1 MQGNVLGQSGGSSSL
16 SGLNVY
22 TQLAEPREK
31 DGIWI
36 KTEETEVD
44 RINYEKMEELP
55 YEFYYGSAV
64 VVGTEIYL
72 FGTFSSNQRNK
83 AYKYDTVRKE
93 YIRLKDIP
101 YNFWKGSAVVIGTEI
116 YLLGGY
122 DSSNNAY
129 KYNTLTDTYEKL
141 RDIPYSF
148 SSGSAVAIGTE
159 IYLLGTEYNSNY
171 SKYAYK
177 YNILKN
183 TYTKLAEIPYEFYQ
197 GSAVGIE
204 TDIYLFGTNSSG
216 QRNKAYKYDT
226 KTNEYTKITDI
237 PVAEF
242 YNKCVVS
249 IGTDIYL
256 IDIYNIY
263 KYNTITNEYI
273 ALEEKLPY
281 DFLSGSTVIIN
292 KNIYLLGG
300 SYKIEYAKQAY
311 KLTVTITQPE
321 ITKYKYDKVEL
332 VEEINSIKDETY
344 IKDNKTIFIESQKT
358 FKANLTKIL
367 KIYFSNA
374 YIYDNNNIVEYPVYY
389 GNGEEWINIKTQK
402 ASRSI
407 ITEDGKEIKTE
418 DNKIIEKEEE

>member
-1 MQGNVLGQSGGSSSL
+1 MIPSIIAIPILILTYFPASTSKIPTTPKTVPKIHSISRFFTFCAYSSSL
-16 SGLNVY
+16 IIIS
-22 TQLAEPREK
+22 
-31 DGIWI
+31 
-36 KTEETEVD
+36 
-44 RINYEKMEELP
+44 
-55 YEFYYGSAV
+55 
-64 VVGTEIYL
+64 
-72 FGTFSSNQRNK
+72 
-83 AYKYDTVRKE
+83 
-93 YIRLKDIP
+93 
-101 YNFWKGSAVVIGTEI
+101 
-116 YLLGGY
+116 
-122 DSSNNAY
+122 
-129 KYNTLTDTYEKL
+129 LTSPL
-141 RDIPYSF
+141 S
-148 SSGSAVAIGTE
+148 
-159 IYLLGTEYNSNY
+159 
-171 SKYAYK
+171 K

-256 IDIYNIY
+256 IDIYNKY

-321 ITKYKYDKVEL
+321 ITKYKYDKVRSEEHTSEL
-332 VEEINSIKDETY
+332 QSH
-344 IKDNKTIFIESQKT
+344 
-358 FKANLTKIL
+358 
-367 KIYFSNA
+367 
-374 YIYDNNNIVEYPVYY
+374 
-389 GNGEEWINIKTQK
+389 
-402 ASRSI
+402 
-407 ITEDGKEIKTE
+407 
-418 DNKIIEKEEE
+418 